1 MAVRSRFLRIAGIVF
16 LVLAFAGYFA
26 FSTFVFSPTESD
38 YDPDVSTLVPRDVD
52 FFVAKSE
59 LRRDFESPTRLA
71 IQDELE
77 DTEAWRTWLE
87 SPEYAAL
94 DAQLGIEEQLARV
107 RAEVEKLGVD
117 PLKVFGGRDLALAGY
132 FRGPTFEQADWAA
145 YGRCNWM
152 GKLAV
157 AGLRHPDLI
166 GLEKQG
172 LSAALEGN
180 VITLSGGELTRP
192 IHVARLRDIV
202 IAGTSKEL
210 VTRAFD
216 FEARGGQES
225 FGLSANYHDN
235 VASARRTARG
245 DDIELYCDWRT
256 LAEKM
261 RIDGRVP
268 DPQSDSVLL
277 ALFARMFQL
286 GSLRSLAGT
295 IGFDGGVLLDA
306 HGDLST
312 ETMTPFQKTLY
323 RQRGRDAQQI
333 VQQLAFLARPD
344 AQIVA
349 HLEADLGD
357 LLREVHGSLQGATRT
372 LIDDALRATG
382 HFNNSGALITEL
394 DTLFKG
400 RIGVIV
406 HENDYPPKQGDPPHN
421 DVPVPAVALVLWI
434 EGGEK
439 SYARLNELQR
449 LVSDNQGKFGLRGPD
464 GGRGVFTH
472 TLSNGVEVWEFWNPL
487 IDGTG
492 HFASCRDGD
501 YYFLSNSYAMLA
513 DLVSR
518 TNQSASLQRLS
529 DQPQF
534 TQLVNE
540 TLPASNLFL
549 WLNPRSLAATL
560 RAFSERGVTEQI
572 RAELDW
578 DTLRAVEEDKVI
590 REKFPGQRRGQ
601 LEPDAQAQVDA
612 IVGPLLDEYERRQ
625 MNERAPALRA
635 QLERHVLYGELC
647 SAALL
652 TVGLDPKAIDV
663 ELSAIVPL
671 EE

>member
-38 YDPDVSTLVPRDVD
+38 YDADVSTLVPRDVD
-52 FFVAKSE
+52 FFVAKSG
-59 LRRDFESPTRLA
+59 LRRDFDGPTRLA
-71 IQDELE
+71 VQDDLE
-77 DTEAWRTWLE
+77 KTEAWRTWLE

-94 DAQLGIEEQLARV
+94 DQELGLEAALARV
-107 RAEVEKLGVD
+107 REELGKLEVEPLGA
-117 PLKVFGGRDLALAGY
+117 FGGRDLAIAGY
-132 FRGPTFEQADWAA
+132 FRGPALEQADWAA

-152 GKLAV
+152 GKLGV
-157 AGLRHPDLI
+157 AALRHPDLI
-166 GLEKQG
+166 DLGSQG
-172 LSAALEGN
+172 LSAAVDGDL
-180 VITLSGGELTRP
+180 VTVSGGQLTRP
-192 IHVARLRDIV
+192 IHVARLRDVV

-210 VTRAFD
+210 VSGAFD
-216 FEARGGQES
+216 LEARGGQES
-225 FGLSANYHDN
+225 FGQSANYHDN
-235 VASARRTARG
+235 IASARRTSRG
-245 DDIELYCDWRT
+245 DDFEVYCDWRT

-268 DPQSDSVLL
+268 DPQAESPLVALL
-277 ALFARMFQL
+277 ARLFQL

-295 IGFDGGVLLDA
+295 VGFDGGVLLDA
-306 HGDLST
+306 HCDLST

-333 VQQLAFLARPD
+333 VGQLAFLARPD

-349 HLEADLGD
+349 HLETDLGD
-357 LLREVHGSLQGATRT
+357 FLREAHGTLPSATRS

-382 HFNNSGALITEL
+382 HYNNAGALITEL
-394 DTLFKG
+394 DTLFKS

-406 HENDYPPKQGDPPHN
+406 RDNDYPPKQGDPPHN
-421 DVPVPAVALVLWI
+421 DVPAPAIAVVLWI

-439 SYARLNELQR
+439 SYTRLKELQR

-492 HFASCRDGD
+492 HLATCRDGD
-501 YYFLSNSYAMLA
+501 YYVLSNSYAMLA

-518 TNQSASLQRLS
+518 TNQSARVDRLS

-534 TQLVNE
+534 TQLVTE

-549 WLNPRSLAATL
+549 WLNPRTLSKTL

-578 DTLRAVEEDKVI
+578 DTLRAVEEDKVV
-590 REKFPGQRRGQ
+590 REKFPGKRRGQ
-601 LEPDAQAQVDA
+601 LQPEEQAEVDA
-612 IVGPLLDEYERRQ
+612 IVGPLLDEHERRQ

-635 QLERHVLYGELC
+635 RIERQILYAELC

-652 TVGLDPKAIDV
+652 TVALDPKAIDV
-663 ELSAIVPL
+663 EMSAIVPL
-671 EE
+671 DP